1 MTWLRYGA
9 MITRKIRAGPWP
21 RSVIKTWCMTEN
33 CIILQNDSR
42 LGKSF
47 VFLKSIFQKRISCC
61 CTSSSWNDGND
72 LNIFP
77 LTLIKVWDF
86 GQGMSFQKTR
96 LIVSSLFHLQIKLTS
111 SASDPEQRQSF
122 QRRKVR
128 NVEQWSL
135 SVSTIL
141 ELEGREREGGQMLTS
156 SSKYSK
162 KCKFR

>member
-1 MTWLRYGA
+1 MTQDW
-9 MITRKIRAGPWP
+9 
-21 RSVIKTWCMTEN
+21 
-33 CIILQNDSR
+33 
-42 LGKSF
+42 GKSF
-47 VFLKSIFQKRISCC
+47 VFLKRSFQKRISCC

-111 SASDPEQRQSF
+111 SASDPELRQSF

-141 ELEGREREGGQMLTS
+141 ELEGRGEKGDNCWLHHQNIPKNANSDKSLFQILSFWYCVTGRQFFS
-156 SSKYSK
+156 H
-162 KCKFR
+162 FVRFN

>member
-1 MTWLRYGA
+1 MIWIRYGA
-9 MITRKIRAGPWP
+9 MHASRVREGPWP
-21 RSVIKTWCMTEN
+21 RSVIKTWCMMRN

-42 LGKSF
+42 LEK
-47 VFLKSIFQKRISCC
+47 ISCFSEEDILVVVRHLLEMIAM
-61 CTSSSWNDGND
+61 TW
-72 LNIFP
+72 IFFHLHWLKFEILARYEFP
-77 LTLIKVWDF
+77 E
-86 GQGMSFQKTR
+86 TR
-96 LIVSSLFHLQIKLTS
+96 LIVSSLFHLHIKLTS
-111 SASDPEQRQSF
+111 SASDLEQRQSF

-141 ELEGREREGGQMLTS
+141 ELEGRERGQMLTS

>member
-1 MTWLRYGA
+1 MYDGELHYSAKWL
-9 MITRKIRAGPWP
+9 KIE
-21 RSVIKTWCMTEN
+21 EN
-33 CIILQNDSR
+33 LLFFWR
-42 LGKSF
+42 
-47 VFLKSIFQKRISCC
+47 VFFQKRISCC

-77 LTLIKVWDF
+77 LRLIKVWDF

-111 SASDPEQRQSF
+111 SASDPELRQSF

-141 ELEGREREGGQMLTS
+141 ELEGRGEKGG
-156 SSKYSK
+156 
-162 KCKFR
+162 KCWLHHQNIPKNANSDKSLFPDPIILILCYWAAIFQPLCPF

>member
-9 MITRKIRAGPWP
+9 MITRKIRRAGPWP

-42 LGKSF
+42 LRK
-47 VFLKSIFQKRISCC
+47 IFCFSEEKFSKEDILLLYVIL
-61 CTSSSWNDGND
+61 SWNDGND

-111 SASDPEQRQSF
+111 SASDPELRQSF

-141 ELEGREREGGQMLTS
+141 ELEGREREGGQLLTS

-162 KCKFR
+162 KC

>member
-1 MTWLRYGA
+1 MYDGELHYSAKWL
-9 MITRKIRAGPWP
+9 KIE
-21 RSVIKTWCMTEN
+21 EN
-33 CIILQNDSR
+33 LLFFWR
-42 LGKSF
+42 
-47 VFLKSIFQKRISCC
+47 VFFQKRISCC

-111 SASDPEQRQSF
+111 SASDPELRQSF

-141 ELEGREREGGQMLTS
+141 ELVGREGTNADFIIKIFQKM
-156 SSKYSK
+156 
-162 KCKFR
+162 